1 MAKLLSPR
9 KADNNQLLEAFLTAC
24 TVRVCQ
30 HPVVSLNGHSM
41 PLHLDILPLEVLQQC
56 FRLLLVAYDHALILC
71 RDDSTPSAY
80 RTYLQPS
87 LLRVCR
93 RFYQTGL
100 PLLYSE
106 NTFTTSSPAT
116 SVDFDAHLSSL
127 PGKNRQ
133 FITSIALK
141 IDWGAQLWAKFP
153 LIARQI
159 VELKTLRQLRIIVI
173 AGNDHK
179 PAPYAR
185 NGLYGTAILK
195 SEKKVFKEL
204 IAGLKALRVFR
215 LEGFSDA
222 DFAKALES
230 MVNVAC
236 L

>member
-1 MAKLLSPR
+1 MAKLPGPC
-9 KADNNQLLEAFLTAC
+9 KADSNQLLETFLRAC

-30 HPVVSLNGHSM
+30 RPAISLNGHSM
-41 PLHLDILPLEVLQQC
+41 PLHLDILPLEVLQHC

-71 RDDSTPSAY
+71 LDGSTPSAY

-127 PGKNRQ
+127 PGEKRQ
-133 FITSIALK
+133 LITSIALK
-141 IDWGAQLWAKFP
+141 IDWGTQLWAKFP

-159 VELKTLRQLRIIVI
+159 AELKSLRQLKIII
-173 AGNDHK
+173 INGNDPK

-185 NGLYGTAILK
+185 NGPYGAVILK

-230 MVNVAC
+230 MVNVA
-236 L
+236 